1 MGPFE
6 AKVDILKHEYLKTN
20 RYYLKK
26 YLGLKEYIL
35 LIVLIALGVILYF
48 LTEQIFILILTA
60 VTIVLIAV
68 FLLLFM
74 VSGLK
79 LFNAEF
85 VNRKIDAWKFK
96 FTDDNFFIEIHEQ
109 VINEQYTEEYI
120 YDNIEKAAILKD
132 RVYIYLGAATMYYI
146 RANDFT
152 EGSFIAFCDFL
163 KRRLPEHK
171 FKMRVSKIRDR
182 VK

>member
-1 MGPFE
+1 LGPFE
-6 AKVDILKHEYLKTN
+6 AKVDIIKQEFLKTN

-35 LIVLIALGVILYF
+35 LFILIGLGLFLYF
-48 LTEQIFILILTA
+48 LTEQLFILILTA
-60 VTIVLIAV
+60 VTIALIAV
-68 FLLLFM
+68 FLLIFTI
-74 VSGLK
+74 SGLK

-85 VNRKIDAWKFK
+85 VNRKVNAWNFK
-96 FTDDNFFIEIHEQ
+96 FTDDNFFIEIHEES
-109 VINEQYTEEYI
+109 IGEQYTEKYI

-152 EGSFIAFCDFL
+152 SGSFIEFCDFL
-163 KRRLPEHK
+163 KKKLPDHK
-171 FKMRVSKIRDR
+171 FKMRASKLKDR

>member
-60 VTIVLIAV
+60 VTIFLIAV

-85 VNRKIDAWKFK
+85 LNRKIDAWKFK
-96 FTDDNFFIEIHEQ
+96 FTDDNFL
-109 VINEQYTEEYI
+109 
-120 YDNIEKAAILKD
+120 LK
-132 RVYIYLGAATMYYI
+132 
-146 RANDFT
+146 FT
-152 EGSFIAFCDFL
+152 N
-163 KRRLPEHK
+163 K
-171 FKMRVSKIRDR
+171 
-182 VK
+182 